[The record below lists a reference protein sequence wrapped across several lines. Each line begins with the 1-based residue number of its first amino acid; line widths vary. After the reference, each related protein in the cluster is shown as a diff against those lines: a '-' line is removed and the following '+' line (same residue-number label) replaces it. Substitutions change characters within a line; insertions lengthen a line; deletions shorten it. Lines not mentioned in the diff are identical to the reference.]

1 MERLK
6 VVNNHPVHI
15 FDKNGFLS
23 PTAFIPF
30 CSFGGDMKSMG
41 KRSELY
47 DVPVC
52 NSFKS
57 KIRNN
62 QLCYEIDLEDY
73 KDPNNIEK
81 QLKEGLVLVVDY
93 NEERQ
98 MAKLIENQNDE
109 SMGYLTSEDINS
121 VQIHLE
127 TISKPLNHEL
137 PIDKTSHEYL
147 ILGCSLFC

>member
-1 MERLK
+1 M
-6 VVNNHPVHI
+6 VNNHPVHI

-30 CSFGGDMKSMG
+30 CSFGGNMKSMG
-41 KRSELY
+41 RRSELY

-81 QLKEGLVLVVDY
+81 QLKEGLVLIMDY

-98 MAKLIENQNDE
+98 MPQLMEHEKAELD
-109 SMGYLTSEDINS
+109 GFYLLSDDQNS
-121 VQIHLE
+121 VKIHLE
-127 TISKPLNHEL
+127 TISN
-137 PIDKTSHEYL
+137 YL
-147 ILGCSLFC
+147 VNVSI

>member
-1 MERLK
+1 M
-6 VVNNHPVHI
+6 VNNHPVHI

-30 CSFGGDMKSMG
+30 CSFGGNMKSMG
-41 KRSELY
+41 RRSELY

-73 KDPNNIEK
+73 KDTNNIEK
-81 QLKEGLVLVVDY
+81 QLKEGLVLIMDY
-93 NEERQ
+93 NDERQ
-98 MAKLIENQNDE
+98 MPKFMEHKNAEPE
-109 SMGYLTSEDINS
+109 GFYLLSEDKNS
-121 VQIHLE
+121 VKIHLE
-127 TISKPLNHEL
+127 TISIILFMYSIH
-137 PIDKTSHEYL
+137 L
-147 ILGCSLFC
+147 IQLK

>member
-1 MERLK
+1 MEKLK
-6 VVNNHPVHI
+6 VVTNHPVHI

-30 CSFGGDMKSMG
+30 CSFGGDMKKMG
-41 KRSELY
+41 ATNEQY

-62 QLCYEIDLEDY
+62 QLCYQVDLVDY
-73 KDPNNIEK
+73 KDTNNIEN

-98 MAKLIENQNDE
+98 MPQLMAHKKAEKE
-109 SMGYLTSEDINS
+109 NS
-121 VQIHLE
+121 VKIHLE
-127 TISKPLNHEL
+127 TISKS
-137 PIDKTSHEYL
+137 IS
-147 ILGCSLFC
+147 F